1 MKNKIIYTIIVTLGL
16 GLTQTSCSKYEDG
29 PAISFR
35 SSTARL
41 TNHWKF
47 SKVTFNSNDI
57 SSKFSGYEWEIM
69 EDGTFKEYV
78 NSIQTQSG
86 TWTLDGTLIL
96 KYSDGNLDRFN
107 VKRLTK
113 NEMTVYLLDI
123 GPYIELTSKLP

>member
-96 KYSDGNLDRFN
+96 NYSDGNLDRFN

-123 GPYIELTSKLP
+123 GPYIELTSK

>member
-96 KYSDGNLDRFN
+96 KYADGTLDRFN

-123 GPYIELTSKLP
+123 GPYIELTSK

>member
-16 GLTQTSCSKYEDG
+16 GLTQTSCTKYEDG

-86 TWTLDGTLIL
+86 TWTLDGTLLL

-123 GPYIELTSKLP
+123 GPYIELTSK

>member
-86 TWTLDGTLIL
+86 TWTLDGTLFL

-113 NEMTVYLLDI
+113 NELTVYLLDI
-123 GPYIELTSKLP
+123 GPYIELTSK

>member
-123 GPYIELTSKLP
+123 GPYIELTSK

>member
-86 TWTLDGTLIL
+86 TWILDGTLIL

-123 GPYIELTSKLP
+123 GPYIELTSK

>member
-78 NSIQTQSG
+78 NSVQTQSG

-96 KYSDGNLDRFN
+96 KYSDGDLDRFN

-123 GPYIELTSKLP
+123 GPYIELTSK

>member
-29 PAISFR
+29 QAISFR

-123 GPYIELTSKLP
+123 GPYIELTSK

>member
-1 MKNKIIYTIIVTLGL
+1 MKKKIVYTFILAVGL

-29 PAISFR
+29 PAISLR

-57 SSKFSGYEWEIM
+57 TNQFKGYEWEIL
-69 EDGTFKEYV
+69 EDGTFKVYV

-96 KYSDGNLDRFN
+96 KYSDGDLDRFN

-123 GPYIELTSKLP
+123 GPYIELTSK

>member
-1 MKNKIIYTIIVTLGL
+1 MMKNKIIYSIILALGI

-69 EDGTFKEYV
+69 EDSTFKEYV

-86 TWTLDGTLIL
+86 TWILDGTLIL
-96 KYSDGNLDRFN
+96 KYADGTVDRFN

-123 GPYIELTSKLP
+123 GPYIELTTK